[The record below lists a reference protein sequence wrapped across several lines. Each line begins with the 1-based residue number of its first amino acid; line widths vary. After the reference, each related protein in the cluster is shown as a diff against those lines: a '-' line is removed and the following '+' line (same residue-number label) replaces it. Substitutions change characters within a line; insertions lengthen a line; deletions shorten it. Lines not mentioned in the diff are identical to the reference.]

1 MLDAA
6 PISKYLEA
14 KSSRA
19 QAGRRMKQ
27 LQPLRGLR
35 GTPHAEVSRLIAQT
49 WKTHPV
55 RLADDLDVLHE
66 LFCTAHEDGLVA
78 MGLVAAALPDE
89 PQRAL
94 DLAERWLDMVDDVET
109 ADALGWMIYG
119 PALGA
124 AGEPVGEVLASWAHD
139 PRPAVRR
146 MALMGALSRLPV
158 LLEGP
163 TAAGIR
169 ARLGEQ
175 KVALTD
181 SVDGVTLSRVCT
193 AFLRDSNA
201 SVQKALARV
210 LRSWGIW
217 DPTGAEDFLK
227 GIQGGVP
234 KRLREE
240 AMRGISKGR
249 RRSTPRSDPR

>member
-1 MLDAA
+1 
-6 PISKYLEA
+6 
-14 KSSRA
+14 
-19 QAGRRMKQ
+19 MKQ

-35 GTPHAEVSRLIAQT
+35 GTPHSEVARLIAQT
-49 WKTHPV
+49 WKEHPV
-55 RLADDLDVLHE
+55 RLADDLDALHE

-78 MGLVAAALPDE
+78 MGLVAAALPDD
-89 PQRAL
+89 PQQAL

-124 AGEPVGEVLASWAHD
+124 AGEPVGEVLSSWAKD
-139 PRPAVRR
+139 PRPSVRR

-169 ARLGEQ
+169 ARLGERQ
-175 KVALTD
+175 VALTD
-181 SVDGVTLSRVCT
+181 SVDGAALSRVCT

-217 DPTGAEDFLK
+217 DPTGAEDFLA
-227 GIQGGVP
+227 GVQGGVP

-249 RRSTPRSDPR
+249 RRSTPTADPR

>member
-1 MLDAA
+1 
-6 PISKYLEA
+6 
-14 KSSRA
+14 
-19 QAGRRMKQ
+19 MKQ
-27 LQPLRGLR
+27 LQPLKGLR
-35 GTPHAEVSRLIAQT
+35 GTPHAEVARLIAQT
-49 WKTHPV
+49 WKKRPV
-55 RLADDLDVLHE
+55 RLVDDGDALHE

-78 MGLVAAALPDE
+78 LGLVAAALPDD
-89 PQRAL
+89 PQGAL

-124 AGEPVGEVLASWAHD
+124 AGEPVGEVLSSWARD

-146 MALMGALSRLPV
+146 MALMGALSLLPI

-169 ARLGEQ
+169 ARLGE
-175 KVALTD
+175 KRVALTD
-181 SVDGVTLSRVCT
+181 SVDGVSLSRICT
-193 AFLRDSNA
+193 AYLRDADA

-217 DPTGAEDFLK
+217 DPKGVEGFLAGIK
-227 GIQGGVP
+227 GGMP

-240 AMRGISKGR
+240 AMRGVAKGR
-249 RRSTPRSDPR
+249 RQSTARADPR

>member
-6 PISKYLEA
+6 PISKHLEA
-14 KSSRA
+14 KASQA

-35 GTPHAEVSRLIAQT
+35 GTPHAEVARLIAQT
-49 WKTHPV
+49 WKKSPV
-55 RLADDLDVLHE
+55 RLPDDLDALHE

-78 MGLVAAALPDE
+78 MGLVAAALPDD
-89 PQRAL
+89 PQQAL

-119 PALGA
+119 PALAA
-124 AGEPVGEVLASWAHD
+124 AGEPVGEVLSSWSRD
-139 PRPAVRR
+139 PRPSVRR
-146 MALMGALSRLPV
+146 MALMGAMSRLPV

-169 ARLGEQ
+169 ARIGEQ

-181 SVDGVTLSRVCT
+181 SVDGATLSRVCK
-193 AFLRDSNA
+193 AYLSDSHA

-210 LRSWGIW
+210 VRSWGAW
-217 DPTGAEDFLK
+217 DPEGVETFLA
-227 GIQGGVP
+227 GVQGGVP

-240 AMRGISKGR
+240 AMRGIRKGR
-249 RRSTPRSDPR
+249 RRSTPTADPR